1 VTNSDPV
8 ERVVAFL
15 VGAGFRKLPSPLLI
29 RQSRFEFAAVMM
41 GPDNSSDIV
50 LVSDTV
56 NAKDAEIVRKIQGVA
71 RALDLARSRNPLT
84 SVLVGPRPTAD
95 NLTKLMQV
103 CRVLPV
109 GTIPSEGEESE
120 KHLSNWLAVLTPLDQ
135 IDTEG
140 VVADPMAEL
149 ICRID
154 DLSSEVQALCEHV
167 AAGSVAVEEAV
178 NSILAEKLRP
188 AWEDEA

>member
-1 VTNSDPV
+1 MTKSDPV
-8 ERVVAFL
+8 ERVVEFL
-15 VGAGFRKLPSPLLI
+15 VGAGFQELPAPLLI

-41 GPDNSSDIV
+41 GPGNASDIV

-56 NAKDAEIVRKIQGVA
+56 NAKDADVVRKIQGVA

-84 SVLVGPRPTAD
+84 SVLVGPRPTPD
-95 NLTKLMQV
+95 NLTKMTQV

-109 GTIPSEGEESE
+109 GTIPADEKESQE
-120 KHLSNWLAVLTPLDQ
+120 HLSNWLAVLTPLNQ

-149 ICRID
+149 ISRIN
-154 DLSSEVQALCEHV
+154 DLSPEVQALCEHV
-167 AAGSVAVEEAV
+167 PAGSAAVEEAV
-178 NSILAEKLRP
+178 NMLLAEYLR
-188 AWEDEA
+188 AAGKDEA

>member
-1 VTNSDPV
+1 MTNSDPV
-8 ERVVAFL
+8 ERVVVFL
-15 VGAGFRKLPSPLLI
+15 GGAGFRKLPSPLLI

-41 GPDNSSDIV
+41 GPDHSSDIV

-56 NAKDAEIVRKIQGVA
+56 NAKDTEIVRKIQGVA

-109 GTIPSEGEESE
+109 GTIPLDEEESE
-120 KHLSNWLAVLTPLDQ
+120 KHLSNWLAVLTPLDH

-149 ICRID
+149 ISRIG
-154 DLSSEVQALCEHV
+154 DLSPEVQALCGHA
-167 AAGSVAVEEAV
+167 AAGSVAVEGAV

-188 AWEDEA
+188 ALEDEA